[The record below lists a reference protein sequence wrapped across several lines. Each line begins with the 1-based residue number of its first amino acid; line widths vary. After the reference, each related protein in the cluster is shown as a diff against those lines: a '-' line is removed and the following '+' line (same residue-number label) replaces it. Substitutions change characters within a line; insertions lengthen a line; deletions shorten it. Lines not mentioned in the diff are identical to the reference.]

1 MLKKTLL
8 AYTIGFAFSPPAN
21 ADGIEIAAVDFDRE
35 TLKSLGVDPNIS
47 HYFSRSA
54 RFLPGEYSLAVS
66 VNGEKKGNIATRFD
80 ENGDICLDQAFLQ
93 QAGLKIPSEE
103 KNGCYDY
110 ILSYPGTTIT
120 PLPNQEALDIIVS
133 PQAIIPIGLDLTNAA
148 TGGTAALLNYSLM
161 SSRAEFSNGSSDYSQ
176 AALEGGININD
187 WMLRSHQFLTQTNG
201 TFSNQ
206 NSSTY
211 LQRTFNVPLQI
222 LKHSCEQV
230 KLTSIIAC
238 WKEPVFTVSKSHRTT
253 HCKPA
258 AVVCKLLV

>member
-148 TGGTAALLNYSLM
+148 M
-161 SSRAEFSNGSSDYSQ
+161 VEQ
-176 AALEGGININD
+176 
-187 WMLRSHQFLTQTNG
+187 LR
-201 TFSNQ
+201 
-206 NSSTY
+206 
-211 LQRTFNVPLQI
+211 
-222 LKHSCEQV
+222 C
-230 KLTSIIAC
+230 
-238 WKEPVFTVSKSHRTT
+238 
-253 HCKPA
+253 
-258 AVVCKLLV
+258 

>member
-54 RFLPGEYSLAVS
+54 RFLPGEYSLIVS

-110 ILSYPGTTIT
+110 ILSY
-120 PLPNQEALDIIVS
+120 
-133 PQAIIPIGLDLTNAA
+133 
-148 TGGTAALLNYSLM
+148 
-161 SSRAEFSNGSSDYSQ
+161 
-176 AALEGGININD
+176 
-187 WMLRSHQFLTQTNG
+187 
-201 TFSNQ
+201 
-206 NSSTY
+206 
-211 LQRTFNVPLQI
+211 
-222 LKHSCEQV
+222 
-230 KLTSIIAC
+230 
-238 WKEPVFTVSKSHRTT
+238 
-253 HCKPA
+253 
-258 AVVCKLLV
+258 

>member
-54 RFLPGEYSLAVS
+54 RFLPGEYSLIVS

-161 SSRAEFSNGSSDYSQ
+161 SSRAEFSNGSSDYSRLHLKAGLILMTGCY
-176 AALEGGININD
+176 AAI
-187 WMLRSHQFLTQTNG
+187 
-201 TFSNQ
+201 
-206 NSSTY
+206 SSLHKQMAHSVTRTR
-211 LQRTFNVPLQI
+211 QPTFNVPLQI

>member
-54 RFLPGEYSLAVS
+54 RFLPGEYSLIVS

-161 SSRAEFSNGSSDYSQ
+161 SSRAEFSNGSSDYS
-176 AALEGGININD
+176 
-187 WMLRSHQFLTQTNG
+187 
-201 TFSNQ
+201 
-206 NSSTY
+206 
-211 LQRTFNVPLQI
+211 
-222 LKHSCEQV
+222 
-230 KLTSIIAC
+230 
-238 WKEPVFTVSKSHRTT
+238 
-253 HCKPA
+253 
-258 AVVCKLLV
+258 

>member
-54 RFLPGEYSLAVS
+54 RFLPGEYSLIVS

-211 LQRTFNVPLQI
+211 LQRTFTD
-222 LKHSCEQV
+222 LKTLMRAGEVNLNNSVLEGA
-230 KLTSIIAC
+230 S
-238 WKEPVFTVSKSHRTT
+238 
-253 HCKPA
+253 
-258 AVVCKLLV
+258 